1 MLLYNNELRRET
13 DKAREEWWKE
23 KFVDLEEL
31 DRRGRSDLYNK
42 VRQLTGQSRQRN
54 NNSAIKDKN
63 GNLLTDKDDIK
74 NRWKEYIEVLY
85 DGEGKP
91 LKENLKME
99 KESEV
104 DEDSK
109 SPDLLASEIKAAIKD
124 LKNGKAVGIDGIPAE
139 FWKNLDEEATS
150 ELVQHQLICAR
161 ESMKKVCGLKIS
173 QRQFQ
178 YLCQRN

>member
-1 MLLYNNELRRET
+1 M
-13 DKAREEWWKE
+13 
-23 KFVDLEEL
+23 DLEEL
-31 DRRGRSDLYNK
+31 DRRGRSDLLYNK
-42 VRQLTGQSRQRN
+42 VRQLTRQSRQRN
-54 NNSAIKDKN
+54 NTSAIKDKN

-91 LKENLKME
+91 LKKNLKME

-109 SPDLLASEIKAAIKD
+109 GPDLLASEIMAAIKD
-124 LKNGKAVGIDGIPAE
+124 LKNGKAVGIDDIPAE

-150 ELVQHQLICAR
+150 ELVNICKRIYEEGVWPKDFTKTVLIPLP
-161 ESMKKVCGLKIS
+161 KKLNASDCGD
-173 QRQFQ
+173 
-178 YLCQRN
+178 Y